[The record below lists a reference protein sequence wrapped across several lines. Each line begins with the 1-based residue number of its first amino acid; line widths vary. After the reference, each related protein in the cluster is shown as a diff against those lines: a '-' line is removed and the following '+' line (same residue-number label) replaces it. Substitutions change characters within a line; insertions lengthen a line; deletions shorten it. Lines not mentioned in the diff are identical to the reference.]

1 MSLLEGEIKRSG
13 NPGGTPQTLI
23 RDPKVRLQ
31 LHVQKQSKIL
41 EWLKTETYSSPDI
54 LSLEVGL
61 AHRQSLHKV
70 LVTMQEQGVIRHAK
84 VPVVGGH
91 QTLWGITEHGQ
102 ALACDLSKNETPS
115 PKIFE
120 PGRISALRLRHILG
134 LQKMKWQAL
143 QAGWTGWKNCDRG
156 VKPQGKSE
164 KLRHRPDVLVIDPA
178 GLVIAVEL
186 ELTFKT
192 VKRYAEEVIQ
202 SHARQIYV
210 EKSYQ
215 NVLWVCPTAEHL
227 QRMKGLLN
235 QATELLRRKDSH
247 ALKQL
252 EAYKQQFGVK
262 NVFRLGAAED
272 WTQQWLG
279 SKEQRTGNLR
289 NFLWSHFQQAT
300 HEGKDLDRQAQEEQ
314 TWMAASDHSLIQQTL
329 ADYRAA
335 LRKHQQEQETRKRQ
349 EEQAQRQ
356 RDEEA
361 SRRYAA
367 EQAAREEGQRRANS
381 LLGKVGKLL
390 R

>member
-1 MSLLEGEIKRSG
+1 MISARTK
-13 NPGGTPQTLI
+13 
-23 RDPKVRLQ
+23 
-31 LHVQKQSKIL
+31 
-41 EWLKTETYSSPDI
+41 
-54 LSLEVGL
+54 
-61 AHRQSLHKV
+61 HRP
-70 LVTMQEQGVIRHAK
+70 R
-84 VPVVGGH
+84 
-91 QTLWGITEHGQ
+91 
-102 ALACDLSKNETPS
+102 
-115 PKIFE
+115 KIFE

-134 LQKMKWQAL
+134 LQKMKWQSL

-210 EKSYQ
+210 ENNYQ
-215 NVLWVCPTAEHL
+215 HVLWVCPTAADV
-227 QRMKGLLN
+227 QRMKNLLN
-235 QATELLRRKDSH
+235 QATELLRRKDSP
-247 ALKQL
+247 AMKQL

-262 NVFRLGAAED
+262 NVFRLGTADD

-279 SKEQRTGNLR
+279 SKERRTGNLR

-300 HEGKDLDRQAQEEQ
+300 DEGKDLDRQAQEEQ
-314 TWMAASDHSLIQQTL
+314 TWMAASDHPLIHQTL
-329 ADYRAA
+329 ADYKAA
-335 LRKHQQEQETRKRQ
+335 LRKHQQEQETRKQQ
-349 EEQAQRQ
+349 EQQAQRQ

-367 EQAAREEGQRRANS
+367 EQAAREEAQRRANS